1 MYLRGAGGSQREMST
16 EAPVNPIHWEIHDTH
31 PELVEPLR
39 SRLGEVVDPEIA
51 LNVIQLGL
59 IRQVSIQEQEA
70 HLTILLTT
78 PFCPYGPAM
87 LEVIKQKATEALNMP
102 VSLEMAAG
110 MWDFSLMEDPGA
122 LDWGMYT

>member
-1 MYLRGAGGSQREMST
+1 MSD
-16 EAPVNPIHWEIHDTH
+16 APIIPIHWDINDTH
-31 PELVEPLR
+31 PDLVEPLR
-39 SRLGEVVDPEIA
+39 AKLSEVVDPEIA

-59 IRQVSIQEQEA
+59 IRKVSIENNEA
-70 HLTILLTT
+70 SLYVLLTT

-87 LEVIKQKATEALNMP
+87 MEMIKQKATEGLNLP
-102 VSLEMAAG
+102 VKIELGAE

>member
-1 MYLRGAGGSQREMST
+1 MSD
-16 EAPVNPIHWEIHDTH
+16 APVMPIHWEIHDTH

-39 SRLGEVVDPEIA
+39 AKLAEVVDPEIA

-59 IRQVSIQEQEA
+59 IRKVSIVDKEA
-70 HLTILLTT
+70 KMYVLLTT

-87 LEVIKQKATEALNMP
+87 LETIKQKATEGLNMP
-102 VSLEMAAG
+102 VSLELGME

>member
-1 MYLRGAGGSQREMST
+1 MSD
-16 EAPVNPIHWEIHDTH
+16 APVTPIHWEIHDTH

-39 SRLGEVVDPEIA
+39 AKLAEIVDPEIA

-59 IRQVSIQEQEA
+59 IRKVSVEDGQA
-70 HLTILLTT
+70 KMYVLLTT

-87 LEVIKQKATEALNMP
+87 LEMIKQKAEQGLGMP
-102 VSLEMAAG
+102 VTIEMG
-110 MWDFSLMEDPGA
+110 YEPWDFSLMEDPGA

>member
-1 MYLRGAGGSQREMST
+1 MST
-16 EAPVNPIHWEIHDTH
+16 AAPVVPIHWDIHDSN

-39 SRLGEVVDPEIA
+39 AKLAEVVDPEIA

-59 IRQVSIQEQEA
+59 IRQVSILDKQA
-70 HLTILLTT
+70 KMTVLLTT

-87 LEVIKQKATEALNMP
+87 LDVIKQKATDALNLP
-102 VSLEMAAG
+102 VVLELDPG
-110 MWDFSLMEDPGA
+110 VWDFSLMEDPGA